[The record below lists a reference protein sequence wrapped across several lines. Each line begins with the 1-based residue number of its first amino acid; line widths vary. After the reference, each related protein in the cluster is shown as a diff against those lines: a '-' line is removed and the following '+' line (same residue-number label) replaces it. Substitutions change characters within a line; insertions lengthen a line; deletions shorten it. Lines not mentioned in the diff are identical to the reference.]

1 MTTLKTKQALP
12 ADGQLASASDDGA
25 AHARHTPLVPSA
37 GARRVWLTLLGWGI
51 ALIIFFPILWMVL
64 TGFKTEAEAIA
75 DPSLIFTP
83 TLESYIAVQARADY
97 FKFALNSVVVAFG
110 STLLALA
117 IAIPSAYAM
126 AFLPTKRTKGTL
138 LWMLSTKMLPPV
150 GVLVPIYLIFR
161 DFGLLDTRT
170 GLIIVYTLMNLP
182 IVVWMLYTFFKDLPR
197 DILEAG
203 RMDGANTF
211 QEVLYLLLPLTLPG
225 IASTGLLS
233 VILSW
238 NEAFWSLNLTSSSA
252 APLTAYIASFSS
264 PEGLFWAKLSA
275 ASTMAIA
282 PILVFGWL
290 TQKQMVRGLTFGAVK

>member
-1 MTTLKTKQALP
+1 MTTLSSKTAAP
-12 ADGQLASASDDGA
+12 RSVSGWRSAQSKRA
-25 AHARHTPLVPSA
+25 IITV
-37 GARRVWLTLLGWGI
+37 LGWMV
-51 ALIIFFPILWMVL
+51 ALVIFFPIFWMIL
-64 TGFKTEAEAIA
+64 TGFKTETAAIA
-75 DPSLIFTP
+75 DPTLIFSP
-83 TLESYIAVQARADY
+83 TLESYQAVHARSGY
-97 FKFALNSVVVAFG
+97 TRFALNSVAVAFG
-110 STLLALA
+110 STFFALL

-138 LWMLSTKMLPPV
+138 LWMLSTKMLPSV

-161 DFGLLDTRT
+161 DVGLLDTRT
-170 GLIIVYTLMNLP
+170 GLIIIYTLMNLP
-182 IVVWMLYTFFKDLPR
+182 IVVWMLYTFFKDMPK

-203 RMDGANTF
+203 RMDGASTL
-211 QEVLYLLLPLTLPG
+211 QEVFFLLLPLTLPG

-238 NEAFWSLNLTSSSA
+238 NEAFWSLNLTSSKA

-282 PILVFGWL
+282 PILILGWM